1 MATLFQL
8 ATYSLVG
15 LSFVLVIGV
24 PFAFAYPEGW
34 SENKRTVFSGIGVWI
49 FLVFLVGILS
59 SFVV

>member
-8 ATYSLVG
+8 ATYALVG
-15 LSFVLVIGV
+15 LSFVLVVGV
-24 PFAFAYPEGW
+24 PVAFAYPEGW
-34 SENKRTVFSGIGVWI
+34 SANKRTVFSGIGLWV

>member
-34 SENKRTVFSGIGVWI
+34 SENKRTVFSGIGV
-49 FLVFLVGILS
+49 GI
-59 SFVV
+59 